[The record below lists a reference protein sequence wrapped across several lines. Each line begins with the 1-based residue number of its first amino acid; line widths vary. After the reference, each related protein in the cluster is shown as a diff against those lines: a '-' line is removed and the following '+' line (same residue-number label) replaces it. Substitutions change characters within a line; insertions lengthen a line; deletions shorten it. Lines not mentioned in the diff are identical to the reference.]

1 LLPCALHNALLLR
14 ALRLRIA
21 SLMLSMLLLLVLIFR
36 LLLSMLLFALI
47 FLLLL
52 LCVFLLFVPIFLLL
66 LLSMLLLAL
75 VFLLLLMLLLFAL
88 IFLLFRMVLLIVLL
102 VLLCVCQ
109 SRNSEDQSQN
119 CCTDKS
125 KSFHDCSFRIVHA
138 PGLLQTPRCGIG
150 WIADSFTGNEKL
162 HPPVLLPTCG
172 VLVGGYWQGAAISF
186 CGN

>member
-52 LCVFLLFVPIFLLL
+52 LCVFLLFVPIFLL
-66 LLSMLLLAL
+66 
-75 VFLLLLMLLLFAL
+75 
-88 IFLLFRMVLLIVLL
+88 FRMVLLIVLL

-125 KSFHDCSFRIVHA
+125 KSFHDCSFRMVHA

-150 WIADSFTGNEKL
+150 WIANSFTGNEKL

-172 VLVGGYWQGAAISF
+172 VLVGGYW
-186 CGN
+186 